1 MENMINFGIDLGTTN
16 SAIAKFVKGEVQIF
30 TNPLDTG
37 RSTLPSV
44 VAFKKD
50 KVFVG
55 NEAKTY
61 WEKRPKDVVGTFK
74 RKMGT
79 SESYKIASINQ
90 SKTPIELSAYVLKE
104 LKTFVQTGE
113 TIEAAVITI
122 PASFDT
128 IQSNATKAAGEQA
141 GFKQV
146 VLLQEPIAASLAYAN
161 KVKEKELK
169 DGQWLVYDLGG
180 GTFDVAL
187 VKIQDGEMK
196 VIDHEG
202 DNFLGGA
209 DFDRLIVEKMLIP
222 KLEAAGSFEDLEN
235 EMKSASGKHNG
246 AYYVCLNRAEQ
257 AKIALSA
264 RSSAEIE
271 VQIEDD
277 NSDEIDEA
285 FTITRSEFEAIIKEY
300 VDATIEMVKKI
311 IVRNS
316 LTANDLQ
323 FVLMVGGSTFIPYV
337 RKRVEEILQ
346 IQINCDIDPTTA
358 VSVGAA
364 FYAGTKQK
372 SLEAKGNT
380 KKKNVNIKVKAA
392 YQKVTQ
398 EDEEFFAAKFDGDT
412 EGLFYKITR
421 EDGGFNTGLKP
432 LKKQIQEDLP
442 LVENA
447 YNFFTLTIYDTQNNV
462 IETDVEQI
470 GIAQGKFGVAG
481 QPLPNDICLEVDDV
495 ETGKTRLELIFQK
508 NTILPLRRTI
518 TKSLNKTIVKGS
530 NESIRINIL
539 EGPHVS
545 LPEANFSI
553 GFLEIKGN
561 QISRDTSKGSDIEI
575 TFEISESRDISI
587 AAYLTMADQE
597 FKQIFN
603 PEERHLPVDVLI
615 EQVDELSEKL
625 DTEIQ
630 EAEGREDYETAKKLS
645 DVRKKMADVR
655 TQASDLTSDD
665 VTDKRYQLED
675 KKRKIAQ
682 EIDNATKDKRV
693 QVAKAEYYE
702 VKVRCFELLN
712 EHGNDYEH
720 KIFKD
725 IVSQEPAFLASQ
737 SPLKIREWTEQLQAI
752 IFQVLWRTPE
762 FLVLIFKDLVQ
773 NRRTQFNDQ
782 NQSKSLIEAG
792 KFAIQSENW
801 DRLGEINQGLINLLP
816 RSTQREITTKIGF

>member
-16 SAIAKFVKGEVQIF
+16 SVIAKFVKGEVQIF
-30 TNPLDTG
+30 TNPQDFG

-50 KVFVG
+50 TVFVG
-55 NEAKTY
+55 NKAKEY

-79 SESYKIASINQ
+79 SESYKIASLNQ
-90 SKTPIELSAYVLKE
+90 SKTPIDLSAYVLKE
-104 LKTFVQTGE
+104 LKTFVQTGDSLE
-113 TIEAAVITI
+113 SVVITI

-128 IQSNATKAAGEQA
+128 IQSNATKSAGEQA

-161 KVKEKELK
+161 KAKEKEMK

-264 RSSAEIE
+264 RTSAEIE
-271 VQIEDD
+271 AQIEDD
-277 NSDEIDEA
+277 NSDDIDEA
-285 FTITRSEFEAIIKEY
+285 FTITRSEFEAMIKEY
-300 VDATIEMVKKI
+300 IDATIEMVKKI

-316 LTANDLQ
+316 LTAHDLQ

-337 RKRVEEILQ
+337 RKRVEEVLQ
-346 IQINCDIDPTTA
+346 IPINCDIDPTTA
-358 VSVGAA
+358 VSIGAA

-372 SLEAKGNT
+372 SLEAKGNA

-398 EDEEFFAAKFDGDT
+398 EGEEFFAAKIDGHI

-447 YNFFTLTIYDTQNNV
+447 YNFFTLTVYDAQNNV
-462 IETDVEQI
+462 IETDAESI
-470 GIAQGKFGVAG
+470 GIAQGKFGVVG

-495 ETGKTRLELIFQK
+495 ETGRTRMELIFQK

-530 NESIRINIL
+530 TESIRINIL
-539 EGPHVS
+539 EGSHLS

-553 GFLEIKGN
+553 GFLEIKGS
-561 QISRDTSKGSDIEI
+561 QISRDISKGSDIEI
-575 TFEISESRDISI
+575 TFDISESRDISI

-597 FKQIFN
+597 FKEIFN
-603 PEERHLPVDVLI
+603 PKERHLPVDVLI

-625 DTEIQ
+625 NTEIQ

-645 DVRKKMADVR
+645 DVRKKMEEVT

-693 QVAKAEYYE
+693 QIAKAEYYE
-702 VKVRCFELLN
+702 VKERCIELLN
-712 EHGNDYEH
+712 EHGNDYER

-725 IVSQEPAFLASQ
+725 IASQEAAFLASQ
-737 SPLKIREWTEQLQAI
+737 SPIKIHEWTDQLQAI
-752 IFQVLWRTPE
+752 TMQVLWRTPQ

-773 NRRTQFNDQ
+773 NHRTQFNDP
-782 NQSKSLIEAG
+782 NQAKSLIEAG

-816 RSTQREITTKIGF
+816 RSAQRTITTKIGF

>member
-16 SAIAKFVKGEVQIF
+16 SVIAKFVKGEVQIF
-30 TNPLDTG
+30 TNPQDFG

-44 VAFKKD
+44 VAFRKD
-50 KVFVG
+50 TVFVG
-55 NEAKTY
+55 NKAKEY

-79 SESYKIASINQ
+79 SESYKIASLNQ
-90 SKTPIELSAYVLKE
+90 SKTPIDLSAYVLKE
-104 LKTFVQTGE
+104 LKTFVQTGDQL
-113 TIEAAVITI
+113 EAAVITI

-161 KVKEKELK
+161 KAKEKELK

-209 DFDRLIVEKMLIP
+209 DFDRLVVEKILIP
-222 KLEAAGSFEDLEN
+222 KLEKAGKFEELEN

-246 AYYVCLNRAEQ
+246 SYYVCLNKAEQ

-264 RSSAEIE
+264 RTSVEIE
-271 VQIEDD
+271 IQIDDD
-277 NSDEIDEA
+277 NGNGIDEA
-285 FTITRSEFEAIIKEY
+285 FTMTRSEFEALIKEY
-300 VDATIEMVKKI
+300 IDNTIEMVKKI

-316 LTANDLQ
+316 LTATDLQ
-323 FVLMVGGSTFIPYV
+323 FTLMVGGSTFIPYV
-337 RKRVEEILQ
+337 RKRVEEVLQ
-346 IQINCDIDPTTA
+346 IPINCDIDPTTA
-358 VSVGAA
+358 VCIGAA
-364 FYAGTKQK
+364 YYAGTKQK
-372 SLEAKGNT
+372 SLEPKGT
-380 KKKNVNIKVKAA
+380 QKKKNVNIKVRAA
-392 YQKVTQ
+392 FQKVTQ
-398 EDEEFFAAKFDGDT
+398 ESEEFFAARIEGNI

-447 YNFFTLTIYDTQNNV
+447 YNFFTLSILDAQNNV
-462 IETDVEQI
+462 VETDAEPI

-481 QPLPNDICLEVDDV
+481 QPLPHDICLQVDDM
-495 ETGKTRLELIFQK
+495 ETGKTRLEIIFQK
-508 NTILPLRRTI
+508 NAILPLRRTL
-518 TKSLNKTIVKGS
+518 TKSLNKTVVKGS
-530 NESIRINIL
+530 GDSILINIL
-539 EGPHVS
+539 EGSHTS
-545 LPEANFSI
+545 LPEASLSI

-561 QISRDTSKGSDIEI
+561 QISRDVSKGSDIEI
-575 TFEISESRDISI
+575 SCDISESRDISI

-597 FKQIFN
+597 FKEIFN
-603 PEERHLPVDVLI
+603 PKERHLPVEVLI
-615 EQVDELSEKL
+615 EQVEELAEKL
-625 DTEIQ
+625 DVEIQ
-630 EAEGREDYETAKKLS
+630 EAEGREDYETAKKLT
-645 DVRKKMADVR
+645 DVRKQMNDV
-655 TQASDLTSDD
+655 TNQASDLTSDD

-693 QVAKAEYYE
+693 QVAKAEYFE
-702 VKVRCFELLN
+702 TKDRCLELLGI
-712 EHGNDYEH
+712 HGNDYES
-720 KIFKD
+720 KIFND
-725 IVSQEPAFLASQ
+725 IVSQEKAFLASH
-737 SPLKIREWTEQLQAI
+737 SPMKIQEWTDQLQAI
-752 IFQVLWRTPE
+752 SIQVLWRTPQ
-762 FLVLIFKDLVQ
+762 FLVGMFKNLVQ
-773 NRRTQFNDQ
+773 NHRTQFNDQ
-782 NQSKSLIEAG
+782 NQAKSLIEAG

-801 DRLGEINQGLINLLP
+801 DRLGEVNQGLLNLLP
-816 RSTQREITTKIGF
+816 RTIQTQVTKIGFS